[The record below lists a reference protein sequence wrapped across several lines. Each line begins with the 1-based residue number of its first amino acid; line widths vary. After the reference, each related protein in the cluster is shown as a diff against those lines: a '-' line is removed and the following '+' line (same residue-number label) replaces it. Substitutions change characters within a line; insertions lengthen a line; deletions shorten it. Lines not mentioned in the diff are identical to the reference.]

1 MLTEELLRTPLQCQ
15 NTSVCKLMSH
25 ISLCF
30 WFFLLVVVGFLVW
43 VLCLGFFWGGRGVV
57 LFFTNFAFGFWYL
70 LFVFLDSGH
79 KYTQLLFF
87 SPRQV
92 KLLACKIFL
101 FSQ

>member
-1 MLTEELLRTPLQCQ
+1 MGF
-15 NTSVCKLMSH
+15 V
-25 ISLCF
+25 F
-30 WFFLLVVVGFLVW
+30 GFFLG
-43 VLCLGFFWGGRGVV
+43 GGRGVV